1 MSSIKVL
8 GLVCL
13 CIVLL
18 AHGVTSFEYGEA
30 LTKSLLF
37 YEGQRSGKLPS
48 NQRVQWRG
56 DSALKD
62 GSDAG
67 VDLVGG
73 YYDAGDNVKF
83 GFPFAFTIT
92 MLSWSTIEFQAQLEA
107 KKELSNALDAI
118 KWGTDYLIKAHPEP
132 NVLYAQVGDGDS
144 DHACWQ
150 RPEDM
155 TTPRTTFKIDEGH
168 PGSDL
173 AAETA
178 AAFAAASIAFKP
190 SNPKYASQLLEHA
203 KQLFDFARNHQG
215 VYQSSIPQAGNFYS
229 SSGFE
234 DELLWAAAWLHRAT
248 DEKTYLDFLGGSSNT
263 GGTRTVF
270 SWDDKYVGAQVLVSK
285 LVLEGKVE
293 NSGIWSQ
300 YKSQAEQ
307 FICSCAQKGNSN
319 VKKSPGGLLWFL
331 PFNNLQYTT
340 SATFIATAYSQYL
353 TEKKASIQCPSGIV
367 QPDELI
373 ALAKSQV
380 DYILGS
386 NPQKMSYMVGFGS
399 NYPKQLHHRGASI
412 VSIKKNPEPVTCKGG
427 FDLYFHSNE
436 PNPNVL
442 DGAVVG
448 GPDDNDGFTD
458 SRSNFQQAETAIA
471 NIAPL
476 VGVLARIA

>member
-1 MSSIKVL
+1 MSSIKVFS
-8 GLVCL
+8 LVSL
-13 CIVLL
+13 CIILL
-18 AHGVTSFEYGEA
+18 AHGVASLEYGEA

-132 NVLYAQVGDGDS
+132 NVLYAQ
-144 DHACWQ
+144 
-150 RPEDM
+150 
-155 TTPRTTFKIDEGH
+155 
-168 PGSDL
+168 
-173 AAETA
+173 
-178 AAFAAASIAFKP
+178 
-190 SNPKYASQLLEHA
+190 
-203 KQLFDFARNHQG
+203 LFDFARNHQG

-263 GGTRTVF
+263 GGTRTTF

-285 LVLEGKVE
+285 LVLEGKVGY
-293 NSGIWSQ
+293 SGIWSQ

-331 PFNNLQYTT
+331 PSNNLQYTT

-353 TEKKASIQCPSGIV
+353 TGKKASIQCLGGMV

-380 DYILGS
+380 DYILGA

-427 FDLYFHSNE
+427 FELYFNKNE

-458 SRSNFQQAETAIA
+458 SRSNFQQAETATA